1 MRGTEIQ
8 QFVKFPFDS
17 SADMLMG
24 AIHMAATG
32 LASSH
37 ACFKLTVY
45 TDHEKVA
52 QSGVADIG
60 LGDRV
65 VIKKMP
71 ESMPEN
77 PYDNF
82 QVLAHLEKPSPRF
95 LPHSLSVSFLPHS
108 LSVSFLPH
116 SLSVSFSF
124 HDSRIVSSMTLSFLL
139 IKHYRNPFL

>member
-71 ESMPEN
+71 QSMPEN
-77 PYDNF
+77 PYDKF
-82 QVLAHLEKPSPRF
+82 QVQAHLEKPSPRF
-95 LPHSLSVSFLPHS
+95 LPHSLSVSF
-108 LSVSFLPH
+108 
-116 SLSVSFSF
+116 SF
-124 HDSRIVSSMTLSFLL
+124 HGSRLVSSMTLLFLL
-139 IKHYRNPFL
+139 IEHYRNPFL